1 MVKNRQKSQLLVGVP
16 NNRPISAKKR
26 KKYAKIFVKKSVDM
40 GLISEKICM
49 GGWVFPFPVR
59 TPPSLFWSSAP
70 TPLPPGKYFGQNFS
84 FYSPPISKIPYFLP
98 GFSPTLKQP

>member
-49 GGWVFPFPVR
+49 GGWVFPFPVC
-59 TPPSLFWSSAP
+59 TPRHFSGQV
-70 TPLPPGKYFGQNFS
+70 PPGHIE
-84 FYSPPISKIPYFLP
+84 ISCQRFL
-98 GFSPTLKQP
+98 KNIVKARYI

>member
-59 TPPSLFWSSAP
+59 TPPSLFWSSAS
-70 TPLPPGKYFGQNFS
+70 PGEF
-84 FYSPPISKIPYFLP
+84 
-98 GFSPTLKQP
+98 

>member
-49 GGWVFPFPVR
+49 GGWVFPFPVTGDKMVKNR
-59 TPPSLFWSSAP
+59 QKSQL
-70 TPLPPGKYFGQNFS
+70 LVG
-84 FYSPPISKIPYFLP
+84 FYNNYPMIE
-98 GFSPTLKQP
+98 

>member
-1 MVKNRQKSQLLVGVP
+1 MVKNHQKSQLLVRVP
-16 NNRPISAKKR
+16 NNRPIIAKKR
-26 KKYAKIFVKKSVDM
+26 EKYAKIFVKKSVDM

-70 TPLPPGKYFGQNFS
+70 PGGCDGAYTPTVSQVAR
-84 FYSPPISKIPYFLP
+84 
-98 GFSPTLKQP
+98 

>member
-59 TPPSLFWSSAP
+59 TPPSLLWSSP
-70 TPLPPGKYFGQNFS
+70 PPPGVEWHLVELS
-84 FYSPPISKIPYFLP
+84 
-98 GFSPTLKQP
+98 